1 MKTFIIIDG
10 DIIINPY
17 SPNIF
22 DFHKNHKISVVSSRV
37 NMPYDWENT
46 TRKISFYRKK
56 FYSNKYSLNSA
67 INMTIKDLF
76 RYHGLK
82 SFDNFFC
89 AGMYMFNKKFS
100 KFMKKVF
107 FKYKSNVHS
116 ITNGGDQTHVNYE
129 FQSIKKLIG

>member
-1 MKTFIIIDG
+1 LVGEFLQKQGIKFENICIIDG

-82 SFDNFFC
+82 SFDNFF
-89 AGMYMFNKKFS
+89 
-100 KFMKKVF
+100 
-107 FKYKSNVHS
+107 
-116 ITNGGDQTHVNYE
+116 
-129 FQSIKKLIG
+129 